1 MKKVTIVA
9 LLAAA
14 NIFAQTPSKKTINTV
29 KSEYSVIKK
38 TENGYTYETVTND
51 PLKARIYTLPN
62 GLKVYLTVYK
72 DAPRIQTYVAVA
84 AGSKTDPKDATGL
97 AHYLE
102 HILFKGTS
110 KIGTYDWATE
120 SILLKKIEVLYQGYR
135 QTKDEKIRTKLYHE
149 IDSISGV
156 AAKYAI
162 ANEYDKLVGS
172 IGAQG
177 TNAYTF
183 VEQTVYVNDIPSTQ
197 LEKWAMIESER
208 FSEVVARLF
217 HTELE
222 AVYEEKNKGLDND
235 GRKTWEA
242 MLSGIFQKHPY
253 GTQTTI
259 GTVEHLKNPSITE
272 IKKYFGKYYVPN
284 NMAICLSGDLD
295 FDKTIKTIDKY
306 FGKMKAKPVP
316 AFVSPAEA
324 PITKPIVK
332 NVYGPNA
339 ESVSIGF
346 RFAGTNTKESMI
358 MEMLSSVLS
367 NGQAGLIDL
376 NLNQKQKLIGG
387 YSYSL
392 RMKDYSMHMLG
403 ANPQEGQ
410 TLEDVK
416 KLLLGEIENVK
427 KGNFDEQ
434 LLTSIINNSKIALMK
449 AYESNDQRADAFVTA
464 FTSGKSWKNYVEEL
478 DLQSKITKKDL
489 IDFANKH
496 YSNNYVVVFK
506 NKGVDSTIQKVPKP
520 KITPVTVNREKQSEF
535 FKKVM
540 AVTSADQQP
549 VFLDFTKDITKFNI
563 KSDIPVLYKRNDE
576 NKLFELYYELE
587 LGGSSDPKIGL
598 AVNYL
603 DFLGTKL
610 LDNEALKKE
619 FYRLGCSYNVV
630 AGEDKVYVMLS
641 GLTTNFEP
649 ALVLFEDLLAN
660 AKPDQDALNE
670 YVETIL
676 KTRANNKLNKGII
689 LRSALTN
696 YIKFGK
702 NSPFTNILSET
713 DLKAIKAEELTQIIA
728 SLNSYKHK
736 VLYYGPLSVE
746 EITASLNKNHNVP
759 LQLKDAVKG
768 KEFVEQEIN
777 ETKVH
782 FVNYDMVQA
791 EVMFL
796 SKSVP
801 YNLDLVPKVQ
811 LFNQYFGGDM
821 SSLVFQEIRES
832 KALAYAV
839 KSSYNM
845 AGEKDKSNY
854 IVSYIGTQADKLK
867 EAYSAMQELL
877 TNLPRTDEN
886 FENAKLALLES
897 LKSDRITK
905 SSILM
910 NYQALQKLG
919 VNEDIRKNVWEKLPT
934 MKFEELEAFYN
945 QYVKSKPQAILVLGS
960 KDKVDMKFL
969 ESLGKVQEYSL
980 QEIFGY

>member
-1 MKKVTIVA
+1 MKRFLLSA
-9 LLAAA
+9 L
-14 NIFAQTPSKKTINTV
+14 TV
-29 KSEYSVIKK
+29 SVIAVSQNTHKEPSGTGKKYEVQKK
-38 TENGYTYETVTND
+38 TEGGYSYETVSND

-62 GLKVYLTVYK
+62 GLKVYMTVYK

-84 AGSKTDPKDATGL
+84 AGSKTDPQDATGL

-110 KIGTYDWATE
+110 KIGTFDWAQE
-120 SILLKKIEVLYQGYR
+120 KVYLDKIEALYEKYR
-135 QTKDEKIRTKLYHE
+135 QTKDAGAREKIYHE
-149 IDSISGV
+149 IDSVSGI
-156 AAKYAI
+156 AAQFAI

-208 FSEVVARLF
+208 FGEVVARLF

-235 GRKTWEA
+235 SRKVWEA
-242 MLSGIFQKHPY
+242 LLEGVFQKHPY

-259 GTVEHLKNPSITE
+259 GTIEHLKNPSITE
-272 IKKYFGKYYVPN
+272 IKKYFSKYYVPN

-295 FDKTIKTIDKY
+295 YDKTIKLIDKY
-306 FGKMKAKPVP
+306 FGKKQAKPVTP
-316 AFVSPAEA
+316 FVPPVEV

-346 RFAGTNTKESMI
+346 RFPGTNTKESMI
-358 MEMLSSVLS
+358 MEMLGAVLS

-376 NLNQKQKLIGG
+376 NLNQKQKLMGG
-387 YSYSL
+387 YSYSM

-403 ANPQEGQ
+403 GNPREGQ
-410 TLEDVK
+410 TLEEVK
-416 KLLLGEIENVK
+416 NLLLGEIDNIK
-427 KGNFDEQ
+427 KGKFDEQ
-434 LLTSIINNSKIALMK
+434 LLQSIINNSKIAQMK

-464 FTSGKSWKNYVEEL
+464 FTAGRSWKDYVEEL

-489 IDFANKH
+489 MAFANK
-496 YSNNYVVVFK
+496 YYGENYVVVFK
-506 NKGVDSTIQKVPKP
+506 HKGVDSTIQKVPKP

-535 FKKVM
+535 FKQTM
-540 AVTSADQQP
+540 AVVSPELQP
-549 VFLDFTKDITKFNI
+549 VFLNFERDITKFTVKPN
-563 KSDIPVLYKRNDE
+563 IPVLYKKNDE

-603 DFLGTKL
+603 DFLGTQK

-619 FYRLGCSYNVV
+619 FYRLGCNYNVV

-641 GLTTNFEP
+641 GLNDNFEK
-649 ALVLFEDLLAN
+649 ALVLFEELLAN
-660 AKPDQDALNE
+660 AKPDEEALHE
-670 YVETIL
+670 YVESIL
-676 KTRANNKLNKGII
+676 KTRSNNKLNKGII
-689 LRSALTN
+689 LRSALVN
-696 YIKFGK
+696 HVKYGEK
-702 NSPFTNILSET
+702 SPFTNILSEQE
-713 DLKAIKAEELTQIIA
+713 LKAIKAEELVKIVA
-728 SLNSYKHK
+728 SLNGYKHK
-736 VLYYGPLSVE
+736 VLYYGPLSTE
-746 EITASLNKNHNVP
+746 ALTASLNSHHKVP
-759 LQLKDAVKG
+759 AVLKDAVKG
-768 KEFVEQEIN
+768 KEFVELPIS
-777 ETKVH
+777 ETKVY

-796 SKSVP
+796 SKSVKYTP
-801 YNLDLVPKVQ
+801 DLVPSVQ

-839 KSSYNM
+839 RSSYSM

-854 IVSYIGTQADKLK
+854 VVSYIGTQADKLK
-867 EAYSAMQELL
+867 DAYTAMQELL
-877 TNLPRTDEN
+877 AKLPRADEN
-886 FENAKLALLES
+886 FENAKLAILES
-897 LKSDRITK
+897 IKSDRITK

-910 NYQALQKLG
+910 TYTAAEKLG
-919 VNEDIRKNVWEKLPT
+919 IKEDLRKSVWEKLPA
-934 MKFEELEAFYN
+934 MKFEDVEKFYN
-945 QYVKSKPQAILVLGS
+945 EYVKSKPQAILVLGS

-969 ESLGKVQEYSL
+969 ESLGKVEELSL
-980 QEIFGY
+980 EKIFGY

>member
-1 MKKVTIVA
+1 MKRFLLSAMAISA
-9 LLAAA
+9 LAFSQNAPKTTKAAV
-14 NIFAQTPSKKTINTV
+14 KKYEV
-29 KSEYSVIKK
+29 VKK
-38 TENGYTYETVTND
+38 TEGGYTYESVTND

-62 GLKVYLTVYK
+62 GLKVYLTIYK

-84 AGSKTDPKDATGL
+84 AGSKTDPSTATGL

-110 KIGTYDWATE
+110 KIGTADWATE
-120 SILLKKIEVLYQGYR
+120 KVLLDKVESLYEKYR
-135 QTKDEKIRTKLYHE
+135 QTKDADARTKVYHE
-149 IDSISGV
+149 IDSVSGV
-156 AAKYAI
+156 AAQYAI
-162 ANEYDKLVGS
+162 ANEYDKLMGS

-197 LEKWAMIESER
+197 LEKWAIIEAER
-208 FSEVVARLF
+208 FGEVVPRLF

-235 GRKTWEA
+235 SRKVWEA
-242 MLSGIFQKHPY
+242 LLEGVFQKHPY

-272 IKKYFGKYYVPN
+272 IKKYFGQYYVPN

-295 FDKTIKTIDKY
+295 FDKTIKLIDQY
-306 FGKMKAKPVP
+306 FGKMKSKPVAGFIPPVEAPLAKPV
-316 AFVSPAEA
+316 
-324 PITKPIVK
+324 VK

-346 RFAGTNTKESMI
+346 RFAGTNTKESMV
-358 MEMLSSVLS
+358 MEMLGAVLS

-376 NLNQKQKLIGG
+376 NLNQKQKLMGG

-392 RMKDYSMHMLG
+392 RMKDYSLHMLG
-403 ANPQEGQ
+403 GNPREGQ
-410 TLEDVK
+410 TLEEVK
-416 KLLLGEIENVK
+416 ALLLGEIDNIK
-427 KGNFDEQ
+427 KGKFDEQ
-434 LLTSIINNSKIALMK
+434 LLQSIINNSKIAQMK

-464 FTSGKSWKNYVEEL
+464 FTAARSWKDYVEEL
-478 DLQSKITKKDL
+478 DLQSKITKQDL
-489 IDFANKH
+489 IAFANK
-496 YSNNYVVVFK
+496 YYGDNYVVVFK

-520 KITPVTVNREKQSEF
+520 KITPVTVNREKQSDF
-535 FKKVM
+535 FKKTM
-540 AVTSADQQP
+540 AVTAPDLKP
-549 VFLDFTKDITKFNI
+549 VFIDYEKDITKLAMKSNI
-563 KSDIPVLYKRNDE
+563 QVLYKKNDE

-603 DFLGTKL
+603 DLLGTQK

-630 AGEDKVYVMLS
+630 AGEDKVYVVLS
-641 GLTTNFEP
+641 GLNDNFEK
-649 ALVLFEDLLAN
+649 ALVLFEELLAQ
-660 AKPDQDALNE
+660 AKPDEEALHE
-670 YVETIL
+670 YVESIL
-676 KTRANNKLNKGII
+676 KTRSNNKLNKGII
-689 LRSALTN
+689 LRSAMVN
-696 YIKFGK
+696 HVKYGEK
-702 NSPFTNILSET
+702 SPFTNILTEQE
-713 DLKAIKAEELTQIIA
+713 LKNIKAEELVKIVA

-736 VLYYGPLSVE
+736 VLYYGPLSPEVL
-746 EITASLNKNHNVP
+746 TKQLNSHHQVP
-759 LQLKDAVKG
+759 AVLKDAVKG
-768 KEFVEQEIN
+768 KDFAELPID
-777 ETKVH
+777 ETKVY

-796 SKSVP
+796 TKSVKYDP
-801 YNLDLVPKVQ
+801 LLVPGIQ

-839 KSSYNM
+839 KSSYSM

-854 IVSYIGTQADKLK
+854 VVSYIGTQADKLK
-867 EAYSAMQELL
+867 EAYIAMQELL
-877 TNLPRTDEN
+877 TQLPRSDEN
-886 FENAKLALLES
+886 FDNAKLAILES
-897 LKSDRITK
+897 IKSDRITK
-905 SSILM
+905 SGILM
-910 NYQALQKLG
+910 SYQAAQKLG
-919 VNEDIRKNVWEKLPT
+919 LKEDLRKSVWEKLPS
-934 MKFEELEAFYN
+934 MKFEEVQKIYSE
-945 QYVKSKPQAILVLGS
+945 YVSAKPKAILVLGS

-969 ESLGKVQEYSL
+969 ESLGKVEELSL
-980 QEIFGY
+980 EKIFGY